1 MRKISANG
9 KYAYVFSTYSPPIAR
24 VKPGEIVQFFTEDAF
39 EGAVKT
45 EKDVPSKV
53 RGAWVN
59 PQVGPIY
66 IEDATPGDTL
76 AIHILDIQPGREY
89 GWSSLGE
96 NFGGLVAN
104 PNTPMLNP
112 PLKEKMWIY
121 KYQNEMMVHNEWLK
135 FEWEPFIGTIATAP
149 AREAI
154 RSDYPFCQ
162 GGNMDVRD
170 VKPGNILY
178 LPVSVQGGYFF
189 AGDCHAKQGD
199 GEVCG
204 AAIEVAGIVTLK
216 FEVLKNMPIK
226 NPRIESQEEIMCVG
240 SAKPMEEAARIAYIE
255 LLSWMV
261 ELGWEKMEAYQC
273 MSHEVQ
279 MCVGNIVNPQ
289 YSMVAKLKK
298 EIAYRHRKTNYKG

>member
-1 MRKISANG
+1 
-9 KYAYVFSTYSPPIAR
+9 
-24 VKPGEIVQFFTEDAF
+24 
-39 EGAVKT
+39 
-45 EKDVPSKV
+45 
-53 RGAWVN
+53 
-59 PQVGPIY
+59 
-66 IEDATPGDTL
+66 
-76 AIHILDIQPGREY
+76 
-89 GWSSLGE
+89 
-96 NFGGLVAN
+96 
-104 PNTPMLNP
+104 
-112 PLKEKMWIY
+112 
-121 KYQNEMMVHNEWLK
+121 
-135 FEWEPFIGTIATAP
+135 
-149 AREAI
+149 
-154 RSDYPFCQ
+154 
-162 GGNMDVRD
+162 MDVRD

-298 EIAYRHRKTNYKG
+298 EIAYRHRKPNYKG